1 MKAYGIKGPSSGIL
15 LLRYQV
21 TGAFLLLAG
30 LLCCILLVTPAD
42 DGNTSVLISTCLYS
56 MIATAFGI
64 GLLRSIIRYP
74 GVEAN
79 AYMIPSFTISYGCLM
94 IFLILTRLPYSRS
107 FLFLSFVVTI
117 VWLVVVHALAR
128 RRRQMEIGIVPGGE
142 YQALLDVGGVRWTIL
157 RDTAQDLSE
166 LHAIAADL
174 RADIPAEW
182 DRALADCALAGIPVY
197 HTKHLVESL
206 TGMVQLEHLSE
217 NSFGTL
223 APISAF
229 MTFKHITDWILA
241 VIVGVSLAPFMLILS
256 LVIALDS
263 PGGAI
268 FRQTRIGY
276 RGKPFTVFKFRTMVS
291 ASVSS
296 SALDAAKTQTEDKR
310 ITRIGPFLRR
320 SRIDELPQILNILKG
335 EMSWIGPRPEAQV
348 LSQWYEGEIPF
359 YRYRHIVRP
368 GLTGWAQVNQGHVA
382 EMEDVRKKLNYDFY
396 YIKTYSPWIDILIVA
411 KTIQT
416 IMTGFGAK

>member
-1 MKAYGIKGPSSGIL
+1 MKAYGIQGPDGGIL

-21 TGAFLLLAG
+21 TGAFLILVALLFSVLLATPAATG
-30 LLCCILLVTPAD
+30 HVSVLVT
-42 DGNTSVLISTCLYS
+42 TCIYS
-56 MIATAFGI
+56 MVATAFGI
-64 GLLRSIIRYP
+64 ALLRSIIRYP

-79 AYMIPSFTISYGCLM
+79 AYMIPSFTISYGCLL
-94 IFLILTRLPYSRS
+94 IFLILTRLSYSRS
-107 FLFLSFVVTI
+107 LLFLSFVATI

-142 YQALLDVGGVRWTIL
+142 YQALLDVGGVRWTL
-157 RDTAQDLSE
+157 LSDTAHDFSR

-174 RADIPAEW
+174 RADIPREW

-197 HTKHLVESL
+197 HTKHLAESL

-229 MTFKHITDWILA
+229 MTFKHIMDWILA
-241 VIVGVSLAPFMLILS
+241 VVVGLILAPLMLILA
-256 LVIALDS
+256 IAIKLDS
-263 PGGAI
+263 SGPAI

-276 RGKPFTVFKFRTMVS
+276 QGKPFTVYKFRTMVS
-291 ASVSS
+291 SSVDS
-296 SALDAAKTQTEDKR
+296 SALDAAKTRTEDKR

-320 SRIDELPQILNILKG
+320 SRIDELPQIVNILKG

-382 EMEDVRKKLNYDFY
+382 EMEDVRTKLNYDFY
-396 YIKTYSPWIDILIVA
+396 YIKTYSPWIDLLIVA
-411 KTIQT
+411 KTIET
-416 IMTGFGAK
+416 ILTGFGAK

>member
-241 VIVGVSLAPFMLILS
+241 VIVGVSLAPFMLILA

>member
-1 MKAYGIKGPSSGIL
+1 
-15 LLRYQV
+15 
-21 TGAFLLLAG
+21 
-30 LLCCILLVTPAD
+30 
-42 DGNTSVLISTCLYS
+42 
-56 MIATAFGI
+56 
-64 GLLRSIIRYP
+64 
-74 GVEAN
+74 
-79 AYMIPSFTISYGCLM
+79 
-94 IFLILTRLPYSRS
+94 
-107 FLFLSFVVTI
+107 
-117 VWLVVVHALAR
+117 
-128 RRRQMEIGIVPGGE
+128 MEIGIVPGGE
-142 YQALLDVGGVRWTIL
+142 YQTLLDVGGVRWTIL
-157 RDTAQDLSE
+157 SDTAQDLSG

-182 DRALADCALAGIPVY
+182 DRTLADCALAGIPVY
-197 HTKHLVESL
+197 HTKHLAESL

-229 MTFKHITDWILA
+229 MTFKHIMDWILA
-241 VIVGVSLAPFMLILS
+241 VVVGVFFAPFMLVLAI
-256 LVIALDS
+256 VIALDS

-276 RGKPFTVFKFRTMVS
+276 RGKPFTVYKFRTMVS
-291 ASVSS
+291 APAGS

-382 EMEDVRKKLNYDFY
+382 EMEDVRTKLNYDFY
-396 YIKTYSPWIDILIVA
+396 YIKTYSPWIDLLIVA

-416 IMTGFGAK
+416 ILTGFGAK

>member
-1 MKAYGIKGPSSGIL
+1 MRSYGIQGPASGIL

-30 LLCCILLVTPAD
+30 LLFAILLATPAATI
-42 DGNTSVLISTCLYS
+42 NTSVLVTTCLYS
-56 MIATAFGI
+56 MVATAFGI
-64 GLLRSIIRYP
+64 ALLRSVVRYP

-94 IFLILTRLPYSRS
+94 IFLILTRVPYSRS
-107 FLFLSFVVTI
+107 LLFLSFVVTI
-117 VWLVVVHALAR
+117 VWLVVIHALAR

-157 RDTAQDLSE
+157 RDTAQDLSG

-182 DRALADCALAGIPVY
+182 DRTLADCALAGIPVY

-229 MTFKHITDWILA
+229 MTFKHIMDWILA
-241 VIVGVSLAPFMLILS
+241 VTVGVFFAPFMLMLAI
-256 LVIALDS
+256 VIALDS

-291 ASVSS
+291 APIGR

-382 EMEDVRKKLNYDFY
+382 EMEDVRTKLNYDFY
-396 YIKTYSPWIDILIVA
+396 YIKTYSPWIDLLIVA

-416 IMTGFGAK
+416 ILTGFGAK